1 MKRINI
7 ALCSLMLLGL
17 LFSCSKASLNYT
29 QNGNWVSR
37 SIFPGVPMGNG
48 TCFTVGDNAYV
59 GTGTNPKDPNNR
71 LKTMYE
77 YKAADIPNSPTGYD
91 SAYGTWSQIA
101 DFGTDPLSPGRSD
114 AVGFSIGDKGYLGS
128 GTSDGHTPL
137 SDFCQYD
144 TTANTWTAIAPL
156 GDGSKNYPRYGA
168 VAFSFPS
175 AGYVLTGTDN
185 NYYFGDVWKYD
196 PGTNTWAQ
204 QPDMPGSKRMQ
215 AITWMYKS
223 QGYLLTGYTPGSQWT
238 LGNSCYDFWK
248 FDPTLAAGSQWI
260 RLRNIANTDPGT
272 YDDSYTNIVRYHA
285 IGFTILGTSSGD
297 KGYVTTGTNGS
308 PYTYTWEYDF
318 ATDLWTEKTPFEGAA
333 REGAVGFTIKNRG
346 FIATGI
352 SGGTAYDDCR
362 EFFPNQIYN
371 QYD

>member
-48 TCFTVGDNAYV
+48 TSFVVGNNAYV
-59 GTGTNPKDPNNR
+59 GTGKNPKDPNNP
-71 LKTMYE
+71 LKTIYQ
-77 YKAADIPNSPTGYD
+77 YTAADIPTSATGYD
-91 SAYGTWSQIA
+91 SAYGTWSQKA
-101 DFGTDPLSPGRSD
+101 DFIGATRSD
-114 AVGFSIGDKGYLGS
+114 AVGFTIGDKGYIGS
-128 GTSDGHTPL
+128 GTHDGGITPL
-137 SDFCQYD
+137 ADFYQYD
-144 TTANTWTAIAPL
+144 TAANTWTQIADL
-156 GDGSKNYPRYGA
+156 GNGTTTYPRYGA
-168 VAFSFPS
+168 VAFGFDTE
-175 AGYVLTGTDN
+175 GYVLTGTDN
-185 NYYFGDVWKYD
+185 QYYFGDVWKYD
-196 PGTNTWAQ
+196 PTSNTWTQ
-204 QPDMPGSKRMQ
+204 QSDMPGSKRFQ
-215 AITWMYKS
+215 AVTWVYNKL
-223 QGYLLTGYTPGSQWT
+223 GYLLTGYTPGSQWT
-238 LGNSCYDFWK
+238 LGNACYDFWK
-248 FDPTLAAGSQWI
+248 FNPTAASGSQWI

-285 IGFTILGTSSGD
+285 IGFTILGTTSGD
-297 KGYVTTGTNGS
+297 KGYITTGTNGS
-308 PYTYTWEYDF
+308 LYTYTWEYDF
-318 ATDLWTEKTPFEGAA
+318 ATDLWTEKTPYEGSA
-333 REGAVGFTIKNRG
+333 REGAVGFTIRNRG